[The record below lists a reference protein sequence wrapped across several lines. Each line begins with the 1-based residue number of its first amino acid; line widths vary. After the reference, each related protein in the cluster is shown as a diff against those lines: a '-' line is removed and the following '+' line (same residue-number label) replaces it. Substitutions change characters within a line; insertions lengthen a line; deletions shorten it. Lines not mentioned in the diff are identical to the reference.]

1 MGNIGAIV
9 SQKGYDVNDSADR
22 LKVFSSTFQTLKI
35 SSVHSVT
42 TKKPPSNSANFTADA
57 STNVLTSAG
66 HGLENG
72 DIVNFSTDGTLPEG
86 LLDYETDTLY
96 YVIEKTTDTFKVSLT
111 SGGSAVDITSA
122 GSGTHTWWTDIYRFT
137 INHNLGYYAP
147 CIFIYN
153 GSTTLGQ
160 NNSFQ
165 NSDGIGQQ
173 SSFLMKNYENHL
185 DVNIY
190 SFFDDGVSNPG
201 DTLYF
206 TVYFFLDD
214 FRTVE
219 EDNINTTTTSGSE
232 GDNYGFRVSKEG
244 IDVKTGDDVDMII
257 SSSFFNN
264 IVHKKGIEYG
274 DPASISIS
282 HNLGYVPAVLMWE
295 RLATSDYMSQCPFS
309 IDSDDVVPSGFG
321 GANYYIYYIIF
332 KSKLDG

>member
-1 MGNIGAIV
+1 MGNLGAIV
-9 SQKGYDVNDSADR
+9 SQKGYDVKDSADR
-22 LKVFSSTFQTLKI
+22 LKVFSSAFQTLKI
-35 SSVHSVT
+35 RSVHSVT
-42 TKKPPSNSANFTADA
+42 TKVPPSNSADFTA
-57 STNVLTSAG
+57 STNDVLTSAG
-66 HGLENG
+66 HGLQNG
-72 DIVNFSTDGTLPEG
+72 DIVNFSTDGTLPGG

-96 YVIEKTTDTFKVSLT
+96 YVIERTDDTFKVSLT
-111 SGGSAVDITSA
+111 SGGSAVDITDA

-137 INHNLGYYAP
+137 INHAIGYYAP
-147 CIFIYN
+147 CMFIYN
-153 GSTTLGQ
+153 GSTTAGQ
-160 NNSFQ
+160 ESSFL
-165 NSDGIGQQ
+165 NSDGVGQQ
-173 SSFLMKNYENHL
+173 SSFLMKNYIDHL

-190 SFFDDGVSNPG
+190 SFFDTGRSNPG
-201 DTLYF
+201 DTIYF

-214 FRTVE
+214 FRTVT
-219 EDNINTTTTSGSE
+219 EDNINTTVSAGSKGE
-232 GDNYGFRVSKEG
+232 NYGFRTSKEG

-295 RLATSDYMSQCPFS
+295 RLSSNTYMSQCPFS
-309 IDSDDVVPSGFG
+309 IDDDDVVPVGFG